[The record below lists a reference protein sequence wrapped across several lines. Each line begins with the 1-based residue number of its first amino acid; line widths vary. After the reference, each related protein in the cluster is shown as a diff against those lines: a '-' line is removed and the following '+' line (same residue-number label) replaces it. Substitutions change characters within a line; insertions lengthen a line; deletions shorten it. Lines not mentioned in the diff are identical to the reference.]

1 MLSSA
6 FPIWWAPDG
15 GNFRRHF
22 VSSSFALRP
31 RKKCARVSHEMAQ
44 SQLELK
50 IAHLANSMNSTPLL
64 EKISSFGVA
73 CSAGA
78 FGRAK
83 AACLCSYCCNRH
95 LCYDGG
101 RLGRVK
107 IPAPFDSPH
116 FLPSIQFST
125 CAFASLKKTPVLQAS
140 FGVLPRLWLLL
151 CTNPGFETG
160 IGAICKWPIWKTFA
174 IFDKM
179 MFIVQAIAGRMD
191 GNREAIGD
199 EVALA
204 QRFL

>member
-1 MLSSA
+1 MIWTGNDNVDRFITQTNSNITSSLRLIKSAKVDGIISVIFKTRCWHIDGSSGLSRCYLVFS
-6 FPIWWAPDG
+6 
-15 GNFRRHF
+15 
-22 VSSSFALRP
+22 
-31 RKKCARVSHEMAQ
+31 
-44 SQLELK
+44 
-50 IAHLANSMNSTPLL
+50 
-64 EKISSFGVA
+64 
-73 CSAGA
+73 
-78 FGRAK
+78 
-83 AACLCSYCCNRH
+83 CSYCCNRH
-95 LCYDGG
+95 LCYDRG

-107 IPAPFDSPH
+107 IPAPSDWPY
-116 FLPSIQFST
+116 FLPSVRVST
-125 CAFASLKKTPVLQAS
+125 CAFASKIFACPKETPSLQAS

-160 IGAICKWPIWKTFA
+160 VWAIRKWPIWKTFA

>member
-22 VSSSFALRP
+22 VSSSLALRP

-44 SQLELK
+44 SQLVLK
-50 IAHLANSMNSTPLL
+50 IAHLANSLNSTPLL
-64 EKISSFGVA
+64 ENISSFGVA

-116 FLPSIQFST
+116 FLPSFRVST
-125 CAFASLKKTPVLQAS
+125 SAFASKTFPCPKKTPAQQAS

-160 IGAICKWPIWKTFA
+160 VW
-174 IFDKM
+174 
-179 MFIVQAIAGRMD
+179 AIANGLFGR
-191 GNREAIGD
+191 R
-199 EVALA
+199 L
-204 QRFL
+204 RFSIKWCLLYRLSPGEWTATERPLGTRLR